1 MDLQQLAGMR
11 LDAALT
17 GYILPRLVNVEKGL
31 IVLLPKKFI
40 LIFPLNTSDM
50 LNKCV

>member
-1 MDLQQLAGMR
+1 MDLQQLAGLR

-31 IVLLPKKFI
+31 IYLLPKDSF
-40 LIFPLNTSDM
+40 LFSP
-50 LNKCV
+50 